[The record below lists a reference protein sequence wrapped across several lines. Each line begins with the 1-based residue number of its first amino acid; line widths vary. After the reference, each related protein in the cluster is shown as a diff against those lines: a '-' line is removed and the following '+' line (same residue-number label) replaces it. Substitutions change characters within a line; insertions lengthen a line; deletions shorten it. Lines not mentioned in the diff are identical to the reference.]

1 MKDNEIALKFSEKW
15 IKDRMTLP
23 SADGGTY
30 ELYIIEMP
38 NEEGDD
44 IEPKRTFTVPVS
56 RVHQDQDKEYLKYTY
71 LLKERQYR
79 VMRAEYDRENRA
91 SRVIE
96 TCTMS
101 AEDIKAVFDR
111 YRDRKRKNFEN
122 QFIPEEKKE
131 N

>member
-38 NEEGDD
+38 NEEGDET
-44 IEPKRTFTVPVS
+44 EPKRTFTVPVS
-56 RVHQDQDKEYLKYTY
+56 RVYSDQDKEYLKYTY

-96 TCTMS
+96 ICTMS

>member
-30 ELYIIEMP
+30 ELYIIERP

-44 IEPKRTFTVPVS
+44 TELKRTFTVPVS
-56 RVHQDQDKEYLKYTY
+56 RVHPDQDKEYLKYTY

>member
-44 IEPKRTFTVPVS
+44 TEHKRTFTVPVS

-111 YRDRKRKNFEN
+111 YRDRKRKNFES

>member
-44 IEPKRTFTVPVS
+44 TEPKRTFTVPVS

-101 AEDIKAVFDR
+101 AEDIKAVFDK
-111 YRDRKRKNFEN
+111 YIDRKRKNFEN

>member
-56 RVHQDQDKEYLKYTY
+56 RVHSDQDKEYLKYTY

>member
-44 IEPKRTFTVPVS
+44 TEPKRTFTVPVS
-56 RVHQDQDKEYLKYTY
+56 RVYPDQDKEYLKYTY

-111 YRDRKRKNFEN
+111 YRDRKRKNFES